1 MTPENADATIA
12 VMFRRN
18 RNKQE
23 ASAQADMPEAPPTV
37 APSASP
43 GDYVPFELPT
53 YHKGKRR
60 VVVYR
65 SDANGRIIKTF
76 KK

>member
-1 MTPENADATIA
+1 MTVENGSATIA
-12 VMFRRN
+12 GMLRRN

-23 ASAQADMPEAPPTV
+23 ASAQADMPETAPT
-37 APSASP
+37 ATQT

-53 YHKGKRR
+53 YHKGRRR
-60 VVVYR
+60 VVVYT

>member
-1 MTPENADATIA
+1 
-12 VMFRRN
+12 MFRRN

-23 ASAQADMPEAPPTV
+23 ASAQADMPETAPPA
-37 APSASP
+37 APQASSP
-43 GDYVPFELPT
+43 GGYVPFELPT
-53 YHKGKRR
+53 YHKGKRK
-60 VVVYR
+60 VVVYT